1 MKPFTLLFLLLFG
14 VTYVSFS
21 QSHVIPTPQFY
32 EQSPGESFKF
42 SILITDITGL
52 PKGTS
57 DVLLSWNNTFHHLV
71 EKKSD
76 SIPVALKVRLN
87 QTTEKHPENDFY
99 ELSFNGKLA
108 DIHYTT
114 PASLLY
120 AYSTLLQ
127 LIKDEGNQLSIHP
140 FTLKDHAQF
149 PWRGLHLDVCRHF
162 FTVDEVKRY
171 IDIMAFY
178 KYNTFHWHLTDDQGW
193 RIEIKKYPLLT
204 EIGGYRDSTLNDHY
218 NTSPRTWNTDHYG
231 GFYTQEQ
238 IKEVINYAADRGVTI
253 VPEIEMPGHARAALA
268 AYPNLS
274 CTGIQQPVTGLWG
287 VFDDI
292 FCSREE
298 TISFLQ
304 DVLTE
309 VVELF
314 PSEYIHIGG
323 DEAPKTRWRTCEHC
337 QKNIQQY
344 NLKDEHEL
352 QSWFIRQMDEFL
364 TKKGKKLI
372 GWDEILEGGL
382 SPNAAVMSWRGEEGG
397 IAAANEQHEVVMTPG
412 SHCYFDHYQGDSQTE
427 PLAFGGYT
435 PLEKV
440 YAYNPV
446 PAAISKENAKY
457 ILGAQANLWTE
468 YIADFKQVEY
478 MVYPRALAMIQNTWS
493 SNKPDYQTFINT
505 LTYRQFDLLKAWN
518 INYSL
523 SFAKP
528 VFQITKEDQGIMVT
542 GKSIENNA
550 VNMALKSISGKKGKE
565 FIIMEPSIHFSR
577 YGSNTE
583 TYRITAF
590 ENTFHSSSTINLIY
604 HKGIGLDIEFITPP
618 NKRYAHNL
626 ESTLLDGVLGA
637 RPWNGSQWLGFNKG
651 DVEFIIHLDEK
662 LNYKSVSVN
671 ALDATTSWIHLP
683 ESIIVYASDDGNNWK
698 EIARQKVTGE
708 QTKIALKGKNK
719 QLKFICTTL
728 NAIPEGMPGE
738 GYKPFTF
745 LDELIFE

>member
-1 MKPFTLLFLLLFG
+1 MKPFTLLFLFVFG
-14 VTYVSFS
+14 ITHVNFS
-21 QSHVIPTPQFY
+21 QSHVIPTPHFY
-32 EQSPGESFKF
+32 EQLPGAPFKF
-42 SILITDITGL
+42 SLLITDVTGI

-57 DVLLSWNNTFHHLV
+57 DVLFSWNNKLQHLV

-76 SIPVALKVRLN
+76 SIPVPLKVRLHK
-87 QTTEKHPENDFY
+87 TSEKRTENDFY
-99 ELSFNGKLA
+99 ELSFDGKFV
-108 DIHYTT
+108 DVNYTSS
-114 PASLLY
+114 ASLLY

-127 LIKDEGNQLSIHP
+127 LIEDEGSQLSLHP
-140 FTLKDHAQF
+140 FSLKDHAKF

-204 EIGGYRDSTLNDHY
+204 EVGGYRDSTLNDHY
-218 NTSPRTWNTDHYG
+218 NTSPRTWNTEHYG

-238 IKEVINYAADRGVTI
+238 IKEVVRYASDRGVTI

-274 CTGIQQPVTGLWG
+274 CNGIQQPVTGLWG

-292 FCSREE
+292 FCSKEE

-323 DEAPKTRWRTCEHC
+323 DEAPKTRWKTCEQC

-364 TKKGKKLI
+364 TKKGRKLI

-446 PAAISKENAKY
+446 PTGISAENTKY

-493 SNKPDYQTFINT
+493 SNKTDYQTFINT
-505 LTYRQFDLLKAWN
+505 LTHRQFDLLKAWN
-518 INYSL
+518 VNYAL

-528 VFQITKEDQGIMVT
+528 VFQIAKEDQGIVIT
-542 GKSIENNA
+542 GTSIENNP
-550 VNMALKSISGKKGKE
+550 VNMALKPVSVKKGKE
-565 FIIMEPSIHFSR
+565 QIIMGSSIYFSR
-577 YGSNTE
+577 AGSDSKI
-583 TYRITAF
+583 YRITAF
-590 ENTFHSSSTINLIY
+590 ENTFHSSSTINLVN

-626 ESTLLDGVLGA
+626 ESTLLDGILGA

-651 DVEFIIHLDEK
+651 DVEFIIQMDEK
-662 LNYKSVSVN
+662 LNYKSITLS

-683 ESIIVYASDDGNNWK
+683 ESIIVYASDNGNDWK

-719 QLKFICTTL
+719 QLKFVCTTL

>member
-1 MKPFTLLFLLLFG
+1 MKPITLLFLFLFG
-14 VTYVSFS
+14 VTSVSFS

-42 SILITDITGL
+42 SILIADITGL

-57 DVLLSWNNTFHHLV
+57 DVLLSWNNTFRHLV

-76 SIPVALKVRLN
+76 AIPVALKVRLH

-99 ELSFNGKLA
+99 ELSFNGKFA
-108 DIHYTT
+108 DIQYTT

-127 LIKDEGNQLSIHP
+127 LIEDEGNQLSIHP

-171 IDIMAFY
+171 IDIMSFY

-204 EIGGYRDSTLNDHY
+204 EIGAYRDSTLNDHY
-218 NTSPRTWNTDHYG
+218 NTSPRTWNTEHYG

-238 IKEVINYAADRGVTI
+238 IKEVVRYASDRGVTI

-268 AYPNLS
+268 AYPQLS
-274 CTGIQQPVTGLWG
+274 CTGMQQPVTGLWG

-292 FCSREE
+292 FCSKQE

-309 VVELF
+309 VIELF

-323 DEAPKTRWRTCEHC
+323 DEAPKTRWKACEKC
-337 QKNIQQY
+337 QNNIRSHQ
-344 NLKDEHEL
+344 LKDEHEL

-364 TKKGKKLI
+364 TKKGRKLI

-446 PAAISKENAKY
+446 PSGISAENKQY

-493 SNKPDYQTFINT
+493 ENKPDYQTFIQT
-505 LTYRQFDLLKAWN
+505 LSNRQFDLLKAWN
-518 INYSL
+518 VNYAL
-523 SFAKP
+523 SFSKP
-528 VFQITKEDQGIMVT
+528 VFQITKEDRGIVIT
-542 GKSIENNA
+542 GTSIEKNP
-550 VNMALKSISGKKGKE
+550 VNMALKCTSQKKGKE
-565 FIIMEPSIHFSR
+565 LIIMGSSIYFSR
-577 YGSNTE
+577 SGSDTK

-590 ENTFHSSSTINLIY
+590 ENKFHSSSTINFIN

-626 ESTLLDGVLGA
+626 ESTLIDGILGA
-637 RPWNGSQWLGFNKG
+637 RPWNGSQWLGFNQG
-651 DVEFIIHLDEK
+651 NVEFIVRTDEK
-662 LNYKSVSVN
+662 INYKSVIAS
-671 ALDATTSWIHLP
+671 ALNATTSWIHLP

-708 QTKIALKGKNK
+708 QTKIALKGKHK
-719 QLKFICTTL
+719 QLKFVYTAL
-728 NAIPEGMPGE
+728 EAIPEGMPGE